1 MTHGVQGSSVK
12 TRKKKKVSN
21 KKGLIMDAAF
31 VRVLRIALGVLT
43 DRLITLT
50 ALVMAFAL
58 ACWAMWGPAH
68 ERLVMAGFFAVCV
81 YLPALLKE
89 KKRETERN
97 NDESGE

>member
-1 MTHGVQGSSVK
+1 MTA
-12 TRKKKKVSN
+12 
-21 KKGLIMDAAF
+21 LIMS
-31 VRVLRIALGVLT
+31 
-43 DRLITLT
+43 
-50 ALVMAFAL
+50 FAL

-97 NDESGE
+97 DDES